1 MNLWRLIRAGFYQ
14 KENRLIF
21 YFFASC
27 GVLGCFLG
35 GVGGVCVFFGVCFL
49 LSVLVLLQFF
59 CFLKNNNSVAFP
71 LILVL
76 LIVSF
81 QSSPER
87 CIQRWHFIQ
96 YISPH
101 SVTGENGKEVL
112 LG

>member
-14 KENRLIF
+14 KENRLNF
-21 YFFASC
+21 LFLCFLW
-27 GVLGCFLG
+27 GFGLFFLG
-35 GVGGVCVFFGVCFL
+35 GGVFFGVCFL

>member
-1 MNLWRLIRAGFYQ
+1 MALDPCGFLSKGEQ
-14 KENRLIF
+14 IK
-21 YFFASC
+21 FFISLLLV
-27 GVLGCFLG
+27 GFWVVFLG
-35 GVGGVCVFFGVCFL
+35 GGVFFGVCFL

>member
-1 MNLWRLIRAGFYQ
+1 MALDPCGFLSKGEQ
-14 KENRLIF
+14 INFLF
-21 YFFASC
+21 
-27 GVLGCFLG
+27 LCFLWG
-35 GVGGVCVFFGVCFL
+35 FGLFFGVGGGGVFFGVCFL

>member
-1 MNLWRLIRAGFYQ
+1 MALDPCGFLSKGEQ
-14 KENRLIF
+14 INFLF
-21 YFFASC
+21 
-27 GVLGCFLG
+27 LCFLWGFGLFCG
-35 GVGGVCVFFGVCFL
+35 GGVFFGVCFL

-59 CFLKNNNSVAFP
+59 
-71 LILVL
+71 L
-76 LIVSF
+76 LSC
-81 QSSPER
+81 PER